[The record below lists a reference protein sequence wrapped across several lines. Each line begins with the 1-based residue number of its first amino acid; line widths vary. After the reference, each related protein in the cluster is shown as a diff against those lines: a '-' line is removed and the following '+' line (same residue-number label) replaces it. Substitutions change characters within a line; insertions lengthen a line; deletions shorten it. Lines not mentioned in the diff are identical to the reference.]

1 VKKTPAKK
9 TPTKKTPAK
18 KTLAKKTPA
27 KKSPAKKSPAKKS
40 PAKKSPAKKSPAKK
54 SPAKKSPA
62 KSSPTTIDA
71 YLAAVPA
78 PARAKLE
85 EVRRIVRRVAPDA
98 VEKIGYG
105 IPTFTYAKKNLFHFA
120 AFTSHVGLYPGPAAI
135 EALADEL
142 GDYEIAKGTIR
153 VPFDRP
159 IPGTLIEK
167 LVRFNLGSVGGRP
180 RRPSGS

>member
-9 TPTKKTPAK
+9 TPTKKTP
-18 KTLAKKTPA
+18 T

-40 PAKKSPAKKSPAKK
+40 PAKNTPAKKTPAKKSPAK
-54 SPAKKSPA
+54 STPA

-120 AFTSHVGLYPGPAAI
+120 AFTSHVGLYPGSEAI
-135 EALADEL
+135 EAFAAEL
-142 GDYEIAKGTIR
+142 DGYETAKGTIR